1 VDPVKRAAIW
11 AGWDL
16 NDSQLDTLQRFG
28 DWLREEA
35 IVAGGLGP
43 NESERIVERHLADS
57 LLFAGGWR
65 RSLPPRSVADL
76 GSGVGLP
83 GIPLAILWPTAAVYL
98 VERAGRRTRLL
109 RRALRILGL
118 EAEVMEADASRIDLT
133 GIELVVARAAAAPA
147 ETLKWAGRILG
158 SGGVAV
164 IGGSHVEPPEPCAGE
179 EILAVP
185 PEILDRPVWLR
196 IMAAS

>member
-1 VDPVKRAAIW
+1 MKRAAAW

-16 NDSQLDTLQRFG
+16 NETQLHTLQRYG
-28 DWLREEA
+28 EWLWEEA

-43 NESERIVERHLADS
+43 NEGERIVERHLADS

-65 RSLPPRSVADL
+65 RPRPPRSVADL

-83 GIPLAILWPTAAVYL
+83 GIPLAILWPTTTVYL

-109 RRALRILGL
+109 RRAVRILAL
-118 EAEVMEADASRIDLT
+118 EMEVVEADASRIDLA
-133 GIELVVARAAAAPA
+133 GIEMVVARAAAPPA
-147 ETLKWAGRILG
+147 ESLEWANRLLG
-158 SGGVAV
+158 TGGVAV
-164 IGGSHVEPPEPCAGE
+164 IGGSHVERPQRCAGE

-185 PEILDRPVWLR
+185 PEVLDRPVWLR

>member
-1 VDPVKRAAIW
+1 MTPVKRAAAW

-16 NDSQLDTLQRFG
+16 NDSQLHALQRYG

-43 NESERIVERHLADS
+43 NEAERILERHLADS

-65 RSLPPRSVADL
+65 RPRPPRSVADL

-83 GIPLAILWPTAAVYL
+83 GIPLAILWPTATVYL

-109 RRALRILGL
+109 RRAIRVLAL
-118 EAEVMEADASRIDLT
+118 EVEVVEADASRVDLA
-133 GIELVVARAAAAPA
+133 GIEMVVARAAATPA
-147 ETLKWAGRILG
+147 ETLVWAGRLLA

-164 IGGSHVEPPEPCAGE
+164 IGGSHVERPQPCAGE

-185 PEILDRPVWLR
+185 PEVLDRPVWLR

>member
-1 VDPVKRAAIW
+1 MTPVKRAAAW

-16 NDSQLDTLQRFG
+16 NETQLHTLRRYG
-28 DWLREEA
+28 EWLWEEA

-43 NESERIVERHLADS
+43 NEGERIVERHLADS

-65 RSLPPRSVADL
+65 RPRPPRSVADL

-83 GIPLAILWPTAAVYL
+83 GIPLAILWPTTTVYL

-109 RRALRILGL
+109 RRAVRILAL
-118 EAEVMEADASRIDLT
+118 EMEVVESDASRIDLA
-133 GIELVVARAAAAPA
+133 GIEMVVARAAAPPA
-147 ETLKWAGRILG
+147 ESLEWANRLLG
-158 SGGVAV
+158 TGGVAV
-164 IGGSHVEPPEPCAGE
+164 IGGSHVERPQPCAGE

-185 PEILDRPVWLR
+185 PEVLDRPVWLR

>member
-1 VDPVKRAAIW
+1 MTPVKRAAAW

-16 NDSQLDTLQRFG
+16 NETQLYTLRRYG
-28 DWLREEA
+28 EWLREEA

-43 NESERIVERHLADS
+43 NEGERIVERHLADS

-65 RSLPPRSVADL
+65 RAHPPRSVADL

-83 GIPLAILWPTAAVYL
+83 GIPLAILWPTTTVYL

-109 RRALRILGL
+109 RRAVRILAL
-118 EAEVMEADASRIDLT
+118 EMEVVEADASRVDLA
-133 GIELVVARAAAAPA
+133 GIEMVVARAAATPA
-147 ETLKWAGRILG
+147 KSLEWASRVLA

-164 IGGSHVEPPEPCAGE
+164 IGGSHVERPQRCAGE

-185 PEILDRPVWLR
+185 PEVLDRAVWLR
-196 IMAAS
+196 IMTAS